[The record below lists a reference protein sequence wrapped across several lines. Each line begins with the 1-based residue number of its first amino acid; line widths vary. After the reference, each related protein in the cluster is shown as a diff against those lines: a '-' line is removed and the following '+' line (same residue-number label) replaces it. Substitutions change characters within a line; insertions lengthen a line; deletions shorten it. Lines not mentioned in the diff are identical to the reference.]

1 MVDVFLF
8 TADNISETAMA
19 REQRHP
25 QSESLARLMINIQ
38 YRTAEV
44 LLSPHRGM
52 EIKPK
57 KCDRNP
63 KGRQEVRYAHSTKE
77 AANHS
82 GGKGCTLYSSK

>member
-1 MVDVFLF
+1 MCFCPQQTTSLRPLWQGSRG
-8 TADNISETAMA
+8 I
-19 REQRHP
+19 P